1 MDELTAAR
9 VAREAIRAYQHAIGD
24 QVSTDWEQADQWQ
37 RESAQTAVRLVRA
50 GTTPA
55 ELHGAWVAD
64 RRHRGWRHPSEPE
77 ATTAPCVHRNL
88 TPYDSLPPDQQAK
101 DRLFIAVVQA
111 LLP

>member
-9 VAREAIRAYQHAIGD
+9 VAREAIRAYQREIGD
-24 QVSTDWEQADQWQ
+24 QVAPDWEQADQWQ
-37 RESAQTAVRLVRA
+37 RESTQAAVRLVRA

-77 ATTAPCVHRNL
+77 ATTAPHVHRNL
-88 TPYDSLPPDQQAK
+88 VPYDTLPANQQVK
-101 DRLFIAVVQA
+101 DRLFIAVVGA